1 MILKAQNF
9 GQQNILTTTNGGSQT
24 SNGPTTTTVSL
35 SSPPGTS
42 RLAEL
47 TIQQQQPVNNAQSAQ
62 SNQQHQQNTQQQI
75 YYVYQDSGMD
85 AEGSQAD
92 FEGSNLTTHTA
103 QAAPITIQWLIDNF
117 EPAEGCSLRR
127 STLYNYYLH
136 HCDEQRLEP
145 VNPASFGK
153 LIRSVFLGLRTR
165 RLGTR

>member
-1 MILKAQNF
+1 MTTSSN
-9 GQQNILTTTNGGSQT
+9 TTNQS
-24 SNGPTTTTVSL
+24 SNLNPTTTTTVSL
-35 SSPPGTS
+35 NSPPNRMT
-42 RLAEL
+42 EL
-47 TIQQQQPVNNAQSAQ
+47 TIQQQTTSNS
-62 SNQQHQQNTQQQI
+62 SNQAQQSQQNQQQI
-75 YYVYQDSGMD
+75 YYMYQDNKMD
-85 AEGSQAD
+85 ESSINDYDACS
-92 FEGSNLTTHTA
+92 LTTHTA

-136 HCDEQRLEP
+136 HCEEQRLEP